1 MPLSAEDQERYN
13 RIDALNKRV
22 ALSNNRGAADELPA
36 VDPPPSLPQPA
47 QNDDKARYNQ
57 IAALVSR
64 VALSNAADAAIPAST
79 QRQPAQGDP
88 LSYLRSPAET
98 AARQTGGS
106 LVDNLPP
113 GVNSGQQ
120 VVAQPSRLIGG
131 TIQDG
136 IPRPTFQTDYSV
148 YGDNGRQGTLS
159 VTGPDRRA
167 GGGTLSILDQGN
179 GGTVEGN
186 VAALNRQTEALRSLR
201 EARNPGITTGQAAG
215 AFGDL
220 VSIGKPGG
228 GYGQEQLDANRSIGA
243 LPFGQPGDARRRKDM
258 LALMGLQQQGQQFDA
273 KQATEQQ
280 KMAMQQQAGILQN
293 TQAAQTAAANRQWDQ
308 TKFWQQ
314 QGIAQQN
321 LDLAQKNY
329 ELNAATKKP
338 ALSPYETTLQQ
349 ETARQQVE
357 RAQQNR
363 TGMADL
369 QDTLTKV
376 DKLHG
381 MADTSG
387 TFNSIAAIV
396 GKPFNTE
403 QAAQAEEF
411 KSISNALAGSLIK
424 SLGANPSNADLKF
437 IQEEVSRL
445 GNTPEGNR
453 RILDNMRQFAL
464 QRAVQNGLDV
474 KPLVERRGAALEQ
487 AGMPRDQVI
496 ETLRKEFAGAY

>member
-1 MPLSAEDQERYN
+1 MPLSPDDQERYN
-13 RIDALNKRV
+13 RI
-22 ALSNNRGAADELPA
+22 
-36 VDPPPSLPQPA
+36 
-47 QNDDKARYNQ
+47 
-57 IAALVSR
+57 AALTSR
-64 VALSNAADAAIPAST
+64 IAIDNTIDAAIPAST
-79 QRQPAQGDP
+79 RRQPAQGDP
-88 LSYLRSPAET
+88 LNYLRSPTET
-98 AARQTGGS
+98 AMRKSGGS

-186 VAALNRQTEALRSLR
+186 VAAYNRQIDALRGLR
-201 EARNPGITTGQAAG
+201 EAQNPGITTGQAAG

-220 VSIGKPGG
+220 ISIGKPGG

-258 LALMGLQQQGQQFDA
+258 LALMGLQQQGQQFNA
-273 KQATEQQ
+273 QQAADQQ

-293 TQAAQTAAANRQWDQ
+293 AQAAQNAAANRQWDQ
-308 TKFWQQ
+308 AKFGQQ
-314 QGIAQQN
+314 YGLNQQE
-321 LDLAQKNY
+321 LALKQKQY
-329 ELNAATKKP
+329 ELDTLTKRP

-349 ETARQQVE
+349 EQAKQQVE

-387 TFNSIAAIV
+387 TFNSIAALL
-396 GKPFNTE
+396 GKPFNAE
-403 QAAQAEEF
+403 KAAQAEEF
-411 KSISNALAGSLIK
+411 KSISNALVGSLIK

-437 IQEEVSRL
+437 IQEEVSQL

-464 QRAVQNGLDV
+464 QRAVQNGMDV